1 MNPATARYLWIFLL
15 CCLTQLA
22 GGQVT
27 LRGKIN
33 MKSAESAWGTKLY
46 LSVLEDLSK
55 GFKTIDTIDTNGDG
69 SFYYQRPV
77 SDSNTIYRLL
87 LPPKK
92 GNHRSIIEG
101 YRDNYILLVLQDGLI
116 YEIHADADS
125 LYYSAQMKG
134 NPHTGPISHLRDL
147 KRPFAQLA
155 IDAEKNRSV
164 EATPEDSRGS
174 DEKHNALLKAWES
187 ATNEYKV
194 KLKGF
199 MMNEDEAPLLMLGL
213 YYYYMASF
221 GRYEAVL
228 YQKVLSKVKI
238 DDYKLAKA
246 IHDELQRPSAGRVGQ
261 QLPAI
266 TLQDENGG
274 SVPLQSLKHDL
285 LVIDLWA
292 SWCRPCRK
300 ANTTYLRDI
309 QDRFEQLAKQQKRI
323 TASASAIDQKDSTLN
338 MPMLIGVSVD
348 ENKTAWLAAIKHDGA
363 YWLQLIDEPAGL
375 AKHLGIS
382 TFPTYIIAD
391 GSNKIVFETNNEM
404 ELRKFL
410 SERITIGRKDAFE

>member
-27 LRGKIN
+27 LQGKIN
-33 MKSAESAWGTKLY
+33 MKLADREWGSKLY

-55 GFKTIDTIDTNGDG
+55 GFKTIDTIDINGDG

-77 SDSNTIYRLL
+77 TDSNTVYRLL

-125 LYYSAQMKG
+125 MFYSARMRG
-134 NPHTGPISHLRDL
+134 NPYTGPISHLRDL

-155 IDAEKNRSV
+155 INAEKDRS
-164 EATPEDSRGS
+164 ADASPKDNRGS
-174 DEKHNALLKAWES
+174 DEKHNNLLKAWES
-187 ATNEYKV
+187 AANEYKL
-194 KLKGF
+194 KLKDF
-199 MMNEDEAPLLMLGL
+199 MMIEDEAPLIMLGL
-213 YYYYMASF
+213 YYYHMASF

-228 YQKVLSKVKI
+228 YQKVLSRVTI
-238 DDYKLAKA
+238 DDYKLAKT
-246 IHDELQRPSAGRVGQ
+246 IHDELQRPSAGLVGQ
-261 QLPAI
+261 QLRDI
-266 TLQDENGG
+266 TLQDENGVP
-274 SVPLQSLKHDL
+274 VPLQSLKHDI
-285 LVIDLWA
+285 LVINLWA

-300 ANTTYLRDI
+300 ANTTYLKDI
-309 QDRFEQLAKQQKRI
+309 QDQFEQLAKHQKRI
-323 TASASAIDQKDSTLN
+323 TANASAGDQNDSTLS

-348 ENKTAWLAAIKHDGA
+348 ENKTAWLAAIKHDSVH
-363 YWLQLIDEPAGL
+363 WLQLIDEPAGL

-382 TFPTYIIAD
+382 GFPTYIIAD

-410 SERITIGRKDAFE
+410 SERITIGRKDAFK